1 MAHVTEST
9 PKTWTAADVVARF
22 GAIPLDR
29 IRHDPPPG
37 SGTVDDVVRL
47 DAHEDR
53 LYELI
58 DGVLLEKT
66 VGAYESYLAVVM
78 ARLIG
83 NFVEQARCGVVL
95 GEGGMLQLLDDQVR
109 IPDVAFIS
117 WGRLPNGRFPDDA
130 VPGLVP
136 DLAVEI
142 LSKNNTPQ
150 EMQGKLR
157 DYFTAGVR
165 LVWYVDPQPRQ
176 VRVYTSPD
184 DVQTLTE
191 DDTLDGGEVLPGLT
205 IDLKS
210 FFAWPEKSEA

>member
-37 SGTVDDVVRL
+37 SGTVEDVLRL

-66 VGAYESYLAVVM
+66 VGAFESYLAVVM

-83 NFVEQARCGVVL
+83 NFVEQTRCGVVL
-95 GEGGMLQLLDDQVR
+95 GEGGMLRLLADQVR

-117 WGRLPNGRFPDDA
+117 WSRLPGERFPDDP

-142 LSKNNTPQ
+142 LSKSNTPQ
-150 EMQGKLR
+150 EMQGKLQ
-157 DYFTAGVR
+157 DYFNAGVR

-176 VRVYTSPD
+176 VRAFTAPEAM
-184 DVQTLTE
+184 QTLTE
-191 DDTLDGGEVLPGLT
+191 NDTLDGGEVLPGLT

-210 FFAWPEKSEA
+210 FFAWPEKSQA

>member
-1 MAHVTEST
+1 MTHVTDST
-9 PKTWTAADVVARF
+9 SKTWTAADVVARF
-22 GAIPLDR
+22 GAVPLDR
-29 IRHDPPPG
+29 IRHDPSPG
-37 SGTVDDVVRL
+37 SAAVDDVVRL

-66 VGAYESYLAVVM
+66 VGAYESYLAIVM

-83 NFVEQARCGVVL
+83 NFVERARCGVVL

-117 WGRLPNGRFPDDA
+117 WSRLPGGRFPDEP

-142 LSKNNTPQ
+142 L
-150 EMQGKLR
+150 R
-157 DYFTAGVR
+157 
-165 LVWYVDPQPRQ
+165 
-176 VRVYTSPD
+176 
-184 DVQTLTE
+184 
-191 DDTLDGGEVLPGLT
+191 PGFP
-205 IDLKS
+205 IWADLEPLQ
-210 FFAWPEKSEA
+210 A

>member
-37 SGTVDDVVRL
+37 AGTVEDVVQI

-66 VGAYESYLAVVM
+66 VGAFESYLAVTM
-78 ARLIG
+78 AYLIRTFLAK
-83 NFVEQARCGVVL
+83 NDLGVVL
-95 GEGGMLQLLDDQVR
+95 GEGGMLRLLADQVR

-117 WGRLPNGRFPDDA
+117 WNRLPGGRFPDEP

-136 DLAVEI
+136 DLAIEI
-142 LSKNNTPQ
+142 LSKSNTPQ
-150 EMQGKLR
+150 EMQGKLQ

-184 DVQTLTE
+184 DVLTLTE
-191 DDTLDGGEVLPGLT
+191 NDTLDGGEVLPSLT